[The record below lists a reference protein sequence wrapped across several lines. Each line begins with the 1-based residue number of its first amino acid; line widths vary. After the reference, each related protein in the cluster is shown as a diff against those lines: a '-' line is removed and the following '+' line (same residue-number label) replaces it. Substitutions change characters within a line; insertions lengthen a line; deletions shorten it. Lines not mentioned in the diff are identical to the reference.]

1 MHCKLNLIS
10 PVANP
15 LSTQGKLNQK
25 SLKATKS
32 KSIKDNTSFITSL
45 SKQSVSD
52 LSNNSIEAKLPVTQ
66 TKAKAR
72 KEIAHSRKQK
82 ELEETEVLQE

>member
-1 MHCKLNLIS
+1 MQVKSNFSGSKS
-10 PVANP
+10 PFNTRKFEP
-15 LSTQGKLNQK
+15 EK
-25 SLKATKS
+25 SESHKS
-32 KSIKDNTSFITSL
+32 KSIKDNKSFITSL

-52 LSNNSIEAKLPVTQ
+52 LSNNNIEAKLLVTQ

>member
-1 MHCKLNLIS
+1 MQVKSNFSGSKS
-10 PVANP
+10 PFNTRKVEP
-15 LSTQGKLNQK
+15 EK
-25 SLKATKS
+25 SESHQS
-32 KSIKDNTSFITSL
+32 KSIKDNKSFITSL